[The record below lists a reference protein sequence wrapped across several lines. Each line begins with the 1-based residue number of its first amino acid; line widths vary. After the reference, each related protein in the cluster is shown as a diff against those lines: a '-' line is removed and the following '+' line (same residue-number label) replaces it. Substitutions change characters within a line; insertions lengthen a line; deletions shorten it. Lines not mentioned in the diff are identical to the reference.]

1 MEKKSCTCSSS
12 FFSPRGEHLSSEGG
26 LVLQYGRN
34 KNGYSEKK
42 KVFPAKVWKYLFMG
56 GNKTKTVDKIEDFKT
71 KPNLAKVIVF
81 ICHPY
86 C

>member
-42 KVFPAKVWKYLFMG
+42 KYFLLKSENTFSWGEIKQ
-56 GNKTKTVDKIEDFKT
+56 KQ
-71 KPNLAKVIVF
+71 
-81 ICHPY
+81 
-86 C
+86 